1 MSNNIMADIDAFFM
15 LVINAT
21 SHKSSLKSGS
31 LRITHRVGSNYYAN
45 LFGKTFDFDS
55 LSDLD
60 MAKVILVDLLYLAI
74 EERGLTARNPFH
86 DTWYLRNGATM
97 SGHQVRKHTGENVL
111 KYINEVVAKN
121 PIALLWMSLCIPKQ
135 IIVPASWADN
145 RQIIDMIAMFGA
157 ETVGAK

>member
-1 MSNNIMADIDAFFM
+1 MSNNIMADVDALFA
-15 LVINAT
+15 LVT
-21 SHKSSLKSGS
+21 SGANHKPSLKSGS
-31 LRITHRVGSNYYAN
+31 KSITHRVRSHYRAD
-45 LFGKTFDFDS
+45 LFGKTFDLDS

-60 MAKVILVDLLYLAI
+60 MAKVILVDLLYVAI

-86 DTWYLRNGATM
+86 ETWHLRNGATM
-97 SGHQVRKHTGENVL
+97 SGHQVRKHTSENVL
-111 KYINEVVAKN
+111 KYINEIVVKN

-145 RQIIDMIAMFGA
+145 KQIVDLIAMFGA

>member
-1 MSNNIMADIDAFFM
+1 MSNNIMADVDALFA
-15 LVINAT
+15 LVISNT
-21 SHKSSLKSGS
+21 HHKLSLKSGS
-31 LRITHRVGSNYYAN
+31 KSITHRVRSRYRAN
-45 LFGKTFDFDS
+45 LFGKTFDLDS

-60 MAKVILVDLLYLAI
+60 MAKVILVDLLYVAI

-86 DTWYLRNGATM
+86 ETWHLRNGATM

-111 KYINEVVAKN
+111 KYINEIVVKN

-145 RQIIDMIAMFGA
+145 KQIVDLIAMFGA